1 MLPNISVI
9 MMEWPQQETWPRLM
23 LMLCLILSHHHID
36 NMLLNESMWLLNTTT
51 LSVAQIAERLH
62 FADSTTFARF
72 FRRMKGVTPSDYR
85 NRNLSHQSH

>member
-1 MLPNISVI
+1 
-9 MMEWPQQETWPRLM
+9 
-23 LMLCLILSHHHID
+23 
-36 NMLLNESMWLLNTTT
+36 MLLNESMWLLNTTT

-85 NRNLSHQSH
+85 NRNL

>member
-1 MLPNISVI
+1 
-9 MMEWPQQETWPRLM
+9 M
-23 LMLCLILSHHHID
+23 LMLCLILSHHHIEY
-36 NMLLNESMWLLNTTT
+36 MLLNESMWLLNTTT
-51 LSVAQIAERLH
+51 LSVTQIAERLH